1 MEVQYVGES
10 LWQGHLGHLL
20 LVLSFVASFVALV
33 SMGIASLKQHS
44 IEAEPWERLGKAS
57 FLLHTLSVIG
67 VFVLL
72 YVLIFT
78 HQYEY
83 DYVRRH
89 SNGEMSTMYLISCF
103 WAGQQGSFL
112 VWIFW
117 HAIIGSTL
125 LFTTVRKWLAPVI
138 AVFALIQLILSS
150 MLLGIYMPRGIALAI
165 LMVALHVPLWQLFR
179 DKGVAGWKA
188 LVPVINLL
196 TIPKITTGPKWLLW
210 VLALPVNGIVLI
222 WLPVQAWDGFA
233 YLTATVKL
241 GVSPFA
247 LAREEFSDNAI
258 FLFGDYLQRISPQ
271 GLNPLLENRWMV
283 IHPPTLFLG
292 FALTLVP
299 LAFAIAGI
307 ARRAYGEWIQPALP
321 WTVLATMILG
331 TGILMGGMWAYESL
345 SFGGF
350 WAWDPVE
357 NASLV
362 PWLTLI
368 AGMHTMLIYKR
379 TGHALKATYIFF
391 LISVFLVLYST
402 FLTRSGILGDSSVHS
417 FTDLGMMGQLIVLIL
432 AMMLPAIVM
441 LAEHWRHIPAPK
453 KEESA
458 YSREFWMFI
467 GSLALLISAVHI
479 IFSTSLPV
487 FNTIAAGINDLLGT
501 QIPDNAAL
509 PKDVVTFYNNI
520 QVWVGIVIALLTGA
534 VQWMKWKSNSIPRF
548 LFKIAPSLFLSLILT
563 AWLEYT
569 YRFDNAAYLLLL
581 FTGLFSAIAN
591 LDYIIRVLKGKVR
604 VSGSA
609 VAHIGFGL
617 MMVGIIISLSKSE
630 VISKN
635 YMNIDYGSGFDA
647 DFKQNNLYLLQD
659 KTYFMGDYLVTFTGK
674 DIQKRDYYYHIDY
687 KRLDPKT
694 GELIE
699 EFTLHPHLLN
709 HPDMGLVANPATKRY
724 LHRDIFTHINSIPTD
739 QNQRPIKLPQVTTHK
754 VALEDSFF
762 TSRGMVTLE
771 SIQPVEDESA
781 ELAAVARL
789 KIDNMGGNP
798 VYAEPMFMIKNNE
811 WLTFP
816 AQVEDYKLTFEILN
830 IDPDK
835 GQFTVRVTDNNDWL
849 ILKAIV
855 FPWINILWGGI
866 VITMIGFMMAM
877 FDRIRE
883 YKRIKA
889 KARETS

>member
-1 MEVQYVGES
+1 MDMQYLGES
-10 LWQGHLGHLL
+10 LWQGQLGHLL
-20 LVLSFVASFVALV
+20 LILSFAASFVALV
-33 SMGIASLKQHS
+33 SFSLSATTSDELQRDR
-44 IEAEPWERLGKAS
+44 WLTLGKSS
-57 FLLHTLSVIG
+57 FILHTLSVIG
-67 VFVLL
+67 VIVLM

-89 SNGEMSTMYLISCF
+89 SNEEMGPLYMISCF
-103 WAGQQGSFL
+103 WAGQQGSFM

-117 HAIIGSTL
+117 HAIIGTTL
-125 LFTTVRKWLAPVI
+125 LFSTKKTWIGPVL

-150 MLLGIYMPRGIALAI
+150 MLLGIYIPRGIALA
-165 LMVALHVPLWQLFR
+165 LLVAALHVPFWKLLQ
-179 DKGVAGWKA
+179 DKGQAGWKA
-188 LVPVINLL
+188 LVPILNL
-196 TIPKITTGPKWLLW
+196 ITVAKTKAEGPKWLLW
-210 VLALPVNGIVLI
+210 VLALPINIIVLA
-222 WLPVQAWDGFA
+222 WLPFQLADGLT
-233 YLTATVKL
+233 YLTETVKL

-247 LAREEFSDNAI
+247 LAREEFSNNAI
-258 FLFGDYLQRISPQ
+258 FLIPNYLEQIAGQ

-299 LAFAIAGI
+299 MAFAIAGI
-307 ARRAYGEWIQPALP
+307 ATKRYGDWIKPALP

-379 TGHALKATYIFF
+379 TGHALKATYLFF
-391 LISVFLVLYST
+391 IVSVFLVLYST

-417 FTDLGMMGQLIVLIL
+417 FTDLGMMGQLIILII
-432 AMMLPAIVM
+432 AMMLPALIMMV
-441 LAEHWRHIPAPK
+441 EHWRVMPGEK
-453 KEESA
+453 KEESG

-467 GSLALLISAVHI
+467 GSLVLLISAVHI
-479 IFSTSLPV
+479 VFSTSLPV
-487 FNTIAAGINDLLGT
+487 FNAIAAGINSIIPLGLT
-501 QIPDNAAL
+501 DNAAL
-509 PKDVVTFYNNI
+509 PKDVVTFYNDI
-520 QVWVGIVIALLTGA
+520 QVWVGIAIALLTA
-534 VQWMKWKSNSIPRF
+534 MVQWLKYKKTDIRQYINWIVPT
-548 LFKIAPSLFLSLILT
+548 LIISLILT
-563 AWLEYT
+563 IGLEY
-569 YRFDNAAYLLLL
+569 YYGFDNFAYVLLL
-581 FTGLFSAIAN
+581 FTGLFATLAN
-591 LDYIIRVLKGKVR
+591 LDYIFRVLKGKVK

-635 YMNIDYGSGFDA
+635 YMNIDYGTGFDD

-659 KTYFMGDYLVTFTGK
+659 KTYFMGDYMVSFTGK
-674 DIQKRDYYYHIDY
+674 DIQERDYYYAIDY
-687 KRLDPKT
+687 KRLDPES
-694 GELIE
+694 GELKE
-699 EFTLHPHLLN
+699 EFTLEPHLLN

-739 QNQRPIKLPQVTTHK
+739 REQRPLELPQVSQQT
-754 VALEDSFF
+754 VALKDSFF

-771 SIQPVEDESA
+771 SIQPVQNQDA
-781 ELAAVARL
+781 DLAAVARL

-798 VYAEPMFMIKNNE
+798 VYAEPMFVIQNNE
-811 WLTFP
+811 WLTYP
-816 AQVEDYKLTFEILN
+816 AKVEEYKMEFEILN

-835 GQFTVRVTDNNDWL
+835 GEFTVKVTDNNDWL

-855 FPWINILWGGI
+855 FPWINILWLGI
-866 VITMIGFMMAM
+866 VITMVGFMIAM
-877 FDRIRE
+877 VQRIQE
-883 YKRIKA
+883 YNRTKL
-889 KARETS
+889 RETA

>member
-1 MEVQYVGES
+1 MDIQYLGES
-10 LWQGHLGHLL
+10 LWQGQLGHFLL
-20 LVLSFVASFVALV
+20 ILSFAASFVALV
-33 SMGIASLKQHS
+33 SFALSVTTQDIVQQDR
-44 IEAEPWERLGKAS
+44 WRQLGKSS
-57 FLLHTLSVIG
+57 FIVHTLSVIG
-67 VFVLL
+67 VIVLL

-89 SNGEMSTMYLISCF
+89 SNEEMSPLYMISCF

-117 HAIIGSTL
+117 HAIIGSIL
-125 LFTTVRKWLAPVI
+125 LFSTKKTWVAPVI

-150 MLLGIYMPRGIALAI
+150 MLLGIYLPRGIALLALI
-165 LMVALHVPLWQLFR
+165 AALHVPFWKLLQ
-179 DKGVAGWKA
+179 DKGQAGWKA
-188 LVPVINLL
+188 LVPVLNL
-196 TIPKITTGPKWLLW
+196 ITVARTNSEGPKWLLW
-210 VLALPVNGIVLI
+210 ALALPINLIFFI
-222 WLPVQAWDGFA
+222 WLPLQLADGLT
-233 YLTATVKL
+233 YLTETVKL

-258 FLFGDYLQRISPQ
+258 FLFPNYLEQIAGQ

-299 LAFAIAGI
+299 MAFAMAGI
-307 ARRAYGEWIQPALP
+307 ATKRYGDWIKPALP

-379 TGHALKATYIFF
+379 TGHALKATYLFF
-391 LISVFLVLYST
+391 IVSVFLVLYST

-417 FTDLGMMGQLIVLIL
+417 FTDLGMMGQLIILIIG
-432 AMMLPAIVM
+432 MMLPALIM
-441 LAEHWRHIPAPK
+441 MIEHWHKMPSQK

-467 GSLALLISAVHI
+467 GSLVLLISAVHI
-479 IFSTSLPV
+479 VFSTSLPV
-487 FNTIAAGINDLLGT
+487 FNSIAAGINQL
-501 QIPDNAAL
+501 IPIGLTDNAAL
-509 PKDVVTFYNNI
+509 PKDVVTFYNDI
-520 QVWVGIVIALLTGA
+520 QVWVGIAIALLTA
-534 VQWMKWKSNSIPRF
+534 MVQWLKYKKTDIRKYINWIVPT
-548 LFKIAPSLFLSLILT
+548 LILSLLLT
-563 AWLEYT
+563 IGLEY
-569 YRFDNAAYLLLL
+569 YYQFDSFAYVLLL
-581 FTGLFSAIAN
+581 FTGLFSVLAN
-591 LDYIIRVLKGKVR
+591 LDYIIRVLKGKVK

-635 YMNIDYGSGFDA
+635 YMNIDYGTGFDE

-659 KTYFMGDYLVTFTGK
+659 KTYFMGDYMVTFEGK
-674 DIQKRDYYYHIDY
+674 DINERDYYYDIDY
-687 KRLDPKT
+687 KRLDPQS
-694 GELIE
+694 GELKE
-699 EFTLHPHLLN
+699 EFTLRPHLLN

-739 QNQRPIKLPQVTTHK
+739 RNQRPLELPQETQQT
-754 VALEDSFF
+754 VALQDSFF

-771 SIQPVEDESA
+771 SIQPVQNQDA
-781 ELAAVARL
+781 DLAAVARL
-789 KIDNMGGNP
+789 KIDNMGGQP
-798 VYAEPMFMIKNNE
+798 VYAEPMFVIKDNE
-811 WLTFP
+811 WLTYP
-816 AQVEDYKLTFEILN
+816 AKVEEYKMEFEILN

-835 GQFTVRVTDNNDWL
+835 GEFTVKVTDNNDWL

-855 FPWINILWGGI
+855 FPWINILWLGI
-866 VITMIGFMMAM
+866 VITMVGFMIAM
-877 FDRIRE
+877 VQRIQE
-883 YKRIKA
+883 YNRTA
-889 KARETS
+889 QRETA

>member
-1 MEVQYVGES
+1 MDMQYVGES
-10 LWQGHLGHLL
+10 LWQGQLGHFLL
-20 LVLSFVASFVALV
+20 ILSFAASFVALV
-33 SMGIASLKQHS
+33 AFGSSVTTTTAAHRDRWLT
-44 IEAEPWERLGKAS
+44 LGKFS
-57 FLLHTLSVIG
+57 FILHALAVTGVI
-67 VFVLL
+67 VLL
-72 YVLIFT
+72 YTLIFT

-89 SNGEMSTMYLISCF
+89 SNEEMGSLYMISCF
-103 WAGQQGSFL
+103 WAGQQGSFM

-117 HAIIGSTL
+117 HAVIGTTL
-125 LFTTVRKWLAPVI
+125 LFSTKKTWVGPVV

-150 MLLGIYMPRGIALAI
+150 MLLGIYIPRGIALTA
-165 LMVALHVPLWQLFR
+165 LVVALHVPLWKLLQ
-179 DKGVAGWKA
+179 DKGEAGWKA
-188 LVPVINLL
+188 LVPVLNLV
-196 TIPKITTGPKWLLW
+196 TIAKTKSEGPKWLLW
-210 VLALPVNGIVLI
+210 VLAIPLNLIVFG
-222 WLPVQAWDGFA
+222 WLPFQSGDGLA
-233 YLTATVKL
+233 YLTETVKL

-247 LAREEFSDNAI
+247 LAREEFSNNAI
-258 FLFGDYLQRISPQ
+258 FLFPNYLEQIVGQ

-299 LAFAIAGI
+299 MAFAMAGI
-307 ARRAYGEWIQPALP
+307 ATRRYGDWIKPALP

-379 TGHALKATYIFF
+379 TGHALKATYLFF
-391 LISVFLVLYST
+391 IVSVFLVLYST

-417 FTDLGMMGQLIVLIL
+417 FTDLGMMGQLIILII
-432 AMMLPAIVM
+432 AMMLPALIM
-441 LAEHWRHIPAPK
+441 MAEHWRKMPAKK

-467 GSLALLISAVHI
+467 GSLVLLISAVHI

-487 FNTIAAGINDLLGT
+487 FNNIAAAINSVVPIGLT
-501 QIPDNAAL
+501 DNAAL
-509 PKDVVTFYNNI
+509 PKDVVGFYNQI
-520 QVWVGIVIALLTGA
+520 QVWVGIALALLTA
-534 VQWMKWKSNSIPRF
+534 SVQWLKYKKTDIRQYINSI
-548 LFKIAPSLFLSLILT
+548 APTLIISLLLT
-563 AWLEYT
+563 IGLEY
-569 YRFDNAAYLLLL
+569 YYGFDNFAHVLLL
-581 FTGLFSAIAN
+581 FTGLFATLAN
-591 LDYIIRVLKGKVR
+591 LDYIFRVLKGKVKL
-604 VSGSA
+604 SGSA

-635 YMNIDYGSGFDA
+635 YMNIDYGTGFDD

-659 KTYFMGDYLVTFTGK
+659 KTYFMGDYMVSFTGK
-674 DIQKRDYYYHIDY
+674 DIQERDYYYSIEY
-687 KRLDPKT
+687 KRLDPES
-694 GELIE
+694 GELKE
-699 EFTLHPHLLN
+699 EFTLTPHLLN

-724 LHRDIFTHINSIPTD
+724 WHRDIFTHINSIPT
-739 QNQRPIKLPQVTTHK
+739 NREQRPLELPQVTRQT
-754 VALEDSFF
+754 VALKDSFF

-771 SIQPVEDESA
+771 SIQPVQNQDA

-789 KIDNMGGNP
+789 KIDNLGGNP
-798 VYAEPMFMIKNNE
+798 VYAEPMFVIQNNE
-811 WLTFP
+811 WLTYP
-816 AQVEDYKLTFEILN
+816 AKVEAYKMEFEILS

-835 GQFTVRVTDNNDWL
+835 GEFTVKVTDHNDWL
-849 ILKAIV
+849 ILKALV

-866 VITMIGFMMAM
+866 VITMIGFLIAM
-877 FDRIRE
+877 VHRIQE
-883 YKRIKA
+883 YNRTQL
-889 KARETS
+889 RETA